1 MEIYVVLYDG
11 SVSTI
16 AKSFEEAKQYVC
28 REEMIDEYCD
38 DWTEEDFKRYAEEF
52 NREAFVDGSAEY
64 LGWWRIEKVKLPFDV
79 LSWIRNYPTES
90 IYSEEEEQY
99 AEEIARYESMCGS
112 AEDDYYARCC
122 DAWQEGE
129 NI

>member
-1 MEIYVVLYDG
+1 MEIYIAPYDG
-11 SVSTI
+11 NVNTVT
-16 AKSFEEAKQYVC
+16 KSFEE
-28 REEMIDEYCD
+28 
-38 DWTEEDFKRYAEEF
+38 
-52 NREAFVDGSAEY
+52 
-64 LGWWRIEKVKLPFDV
+64 EK
-79 LSWIRNYPTES
+79 
-90 IYSEEEEQY
+90 QY

>member
-28 REEMIDEYCD
+28 QEEMIDEYCD

-64 LGWWRIEKVKLPFDV
+64 LGWWRVGKVELPLDV
-79 LSWIRNYPTES
+79 LAWIRSDPT
-90 IYSEEEEQY
+90 EEEEQY
-99 AEEIARYESMCGS
+99 AEEIARYESVCGS
-112 AEDDYYARCC
+112 GEDDYYARCC

>member
-1 MEIYVVLYDG
+1 MEIYVVLFDG
-11 SVSTI
+11 RVSTI

-28 REEMIDEYCD
+28 QEEMIDEYRD
-38 DWTEEDFKRYAEEF
+38 DWTEADFKRYAEEF

-64 LGWWRIEKVKLPFDV
+64 LGWWKIEKVELPFDV
-79 LSWIRNYPTES
+79 LAWIRNYPTE
-90 IYSEEEEQY
+90 EEEQY
-99 AEEIARYESMCGS
+99 ADEIARYESICGS

>member
-16 AKSFEEAKQYVC
+16 TKSFEEPKQYVC
-28 REEMIDEYCD
+28 KEEMIGEYCD

-52 NREAFVDGSAEY
+52 NREAFIDGSTEY
-64 LGWWRIEKVKLPFDV
+64 LGWWRIEKVELPFDV
-79 LSWIRNYPTES
+79 LAWIRNYPTE
-90 IYSEEEEQY
+90 EEEQY
-99 AEEIARYESMCGS
+99 VDEIARYESICDS
-112 AEDDYYARCC
+112 VEDDYYARCC

>member
-1 MEIYVVLYDG
+1 MNVFVVLYDG
-11 SVSTI
+11 SVSTV
-16 AKSFEEAKQYVC
+16 AKFFDEAKEYVC

-38 DWTEEDFKRYAEEF
+38 DWTDEDYKNYIEEF

-64 LGWWRIEKVKLPFDV
+64 LGWWRIEKVELPFDV
-79 LSWIRNYPTES
+79 LAWIRNYPTE
-90 IYSEEEEQY
+90 EEEQY
-99 AEEIARYESMCGS
+99 ADEIARYESMCGS
-112 AEDDYYARCC
+112 AEDDYYARYG

>member
-28 REEMIDEYCD
+28 QEEMIDEYCD

-64 LGWWRIEKVKLPFDV
+64 LGWWRIEKVELPFDI
-79 LSWIRNYPTES
+79 LAWIRIYPT
-90 IYSEEEEQY
+90 EEEEQY
-99 AEEIARYESMCGS
+99 ADEIARYESICGS

-122 DAWQEGE
+122 DAWQKGE

>member
-16 AKSFEEAKQYVC
+16 VKSFEEAKQYVC

-38 DWTEEDFKRYAEEF
+38 DWTEEDFKHYAEEF

-64 LGWWRIEKVKLPFDV
+64 LGWWRIEKVELPFDV
-79 LSWIRNYPTES
+79 LSWIRNYPTE
-90 IYSEEEEQY
+90 EEEQY
-99 AEEIARYESMCGS
+99 ADEIARYENICGS
-112 AEDDYYARCC
+112 AEADYYARCC

>member
-1 MEIYVVLYDG
+1 MNVFVVLYDG
-11 SVSTI
+11 SVSTV
-16 AKSFEEAKQYVC
+16 AKSFDEAKEYVC

-38 DWTEEDFKRYAEEF
+38 DWTDEDYKNYIEEF
-52 NREAFVDGSAEY
+52 NREAFADGSAEY
-64 LGWWRIEKVKLPFDV
+64 LGWWRIEKVELPFDV
-79 LSWIRNYPTES
+79 LAWIRNYLT
-90 IYSEEEEQY
+90 EEEEQY
-99 AEEIARYESMCGS
+99 ADEIARYESMCGS

>member
-16 AKSFEEAKQYVC
+16 TKSFEEAKQYVC
-28 REEMIDEYCD
+28 QEEIIDAYCD
-38 DWTEEDFKRYAEEF
+38 DWTKEDFNRFTDEF
-52 NREAFVDGSAEY
+52 NREAFTHGSMEHW
-64 LGWWRIEKVKLPFDV
+64 GWWRIEKVELPSDI
-79 LSWIRNYPTES
+79 LAWIRNYPTE
-90 IYSEEEEQY
+90 EEEQY
-99 AEEIARYESMCGS
+99 ADEIARYESICGS

>member
-16 AKSFEEAKQYVC
+16 AKSFEETKQYVC

-52 NREAFVDGSAEY
+52 NREAFVDGSEEY
-64 LGWWRIEKVKLPFDV
+64 LGWWRIEKVELPFDV

-99 AEEIARYESMCGS
+99 ADEIARYENMCGS

>member
-1 MEIYVVLYDG
+1 MNVFVVLYDG

-16 AKSFEEAKQYVC
+16 AKSFDEAKEYVC
-28 REEMIDEYCD
+28 QEEMIDEYCD
-38 DWTEEDFKRYAEEF
+38 DWTEADFKHYAEEF

-64 LGWWRIEKVKLPFDV
+64 LGWWRIEQVELPVDIV
-79 LSWIRNYPTES
+79 SWIRNSP
-90 IYSEEEEQY
+90 IEEEEQY
-99 AEEIARYESMCGS
+99 ADEIARYESMCGS

>member
-28 REEMIDEYCD
+28 QEEMIDEYCD
-38 DWTEEDFKRYAEEF
+38 DGTEEDFKRYAEEF
-52 NREAFVDGSAEY
+52 NREAFVDSSVEY
-64 LGWWRIEKVKLPFDV
+64 LGWWRIEKVELPFDV
-79 LSWIRNYPTES
+79 LSWIRNYPTE
-90 IYSEEEEQY
+90 EEEQY
-99 AEEIARYESMCGS
+99 ADEIAHYESMHGS

-129 NI
+129 II

>member
-16 AKSFEEAKQYVC
+16 TKSFEEAKQYVC
-28 REEMIDEYCD
+28 REEMIDEYRD

-52 NREAFVDGSAEY
+52 NDEAFINGSAEY
-64 LGWWRIEKVKLPFDV
+64 LGWWRIEKVELPFDV

-90 IYSEEEEQY
+90 IRSEEEEQY
-99 AEEIARYESMCGS
+99 AEAIARYESMYGS

>member
-1 MEIYVVLYDG
+1 MEIYVVLYNG

-16 AKSFEEAKQYVC
+16 AKSFEEAKKYVC
-28 REEMIDEYCD
+28 QEEMIDEYRN
-38 DWTEEDFKRYAEEF
+38 DWTEADFKRYVEEF
-52 NREAFVDGSAEY
+52 NREAFVNGSEEY
-64 LGWWRIEKVKLPFDV
+64 WGWWRIEKVELPLDV
-79 LSWIRNYPTES
+79 LSWIRNCPT
-90 IYSEEEEQY
+90 EEEEQY
-99 AEEIARYESMCGS
+99 ADEIARYESMCGS

>member
-38 DWTEEDFKRYAEEF
+38 DWTEEDFKRYAEDF

-64 LGWWRIEKVKLPFDV
+64 LGWWRIEKVELPVDIV
-79 LSWIRNYPTES
+79 SWIRNSPV
-90 IYSEEEEQY
+90 EEEERY
-99 AEEIARYESMCGS
+99 ADEIARYESICGS

>member
-1 MEIYVVLYDG
+1 MNVFVVLYDG

-16 AKSFEEAKQYVC
+16 TKSFEEAKQYVC
-28 REEMIDEYCD
+28 QEEMIDEYCD

-64 LGWWRIEKVKLPFDV
+64 LGWWRIEKVELPFDV
-79 LSWIRNYPTES
+79 LTWIRNYPTE
-90 IYSEEEEQY
+90 EEEQY
-99 AEEIARYESMCGS
+99 ADEIARYESMRGS